1 MATRYRMGS
10 LFATIAAFYNTF
22 LLRQKILKNSIYIT
36 KSTNPRVVK
45 SMCLIVGAFYFFGLY
60 CLWHIPS
67 FFAEIAVRLYVA
79 TEDTVTNVLLKRYLE
94 EILGNNPKL
103 DKVLEKDGLRL

>member
-36 KSTNPRVVK
+36 KSTNPHVVK
-45 SMCLIVGAFYFFGLY
+45 STCLIVGAFYFFGLY